1 MDKHVLSLNENWKF
15 HHGELPDAW
24 KKDFDD
30 SSWEEVTLPHDWS
43 VHMPFSRSYS
53 SGTGYAAGGIG
64 WYRGTFFLPEDYR
77 HKRIFLLFDG
87 IYKESQ
93 IWVNSYY
100 HGFHPNGYT
109 QILCDITSQVLFGAD
124 GVNEISVRVDRTEL
138 ADSRWFT
145 GSGITR
151 KVSLLILEPIC
162 VEPFGTCFTTTESSD
177 SAASFSITTRLSETA
192 EDRAVS
198 VIWNLKDANGN
209 CVFSEKVSQVLSAG
223 ASTELSVHGT
233 ISSPELWS
241 PEHPALYTLETWLC
255 PSFTAIP
262 YLADTVLVGLRSFS
276 FDPDHG
282 FFLNGV
288 STKIKGV
295 CVHHDAGALG
305 AAVTKEIWERRLYKL
320 KKMGCNA
327 IRMSHNPHM
336 PELYDLCDEMG
347 FLVMDEAFDE
357 WERTEKQMEYRS

>member
-162 VEPFGTCFTTTESSD
+162 VEPFGTCFTTTEVPILLPH
-177 SAASFSITTRLSETA
+177 FLSPP
-192 EDRAVS
+192 DF
-198 VIWNLKDANGN
+198 LKQR
-209 CVFSEKVSQVLSAG
+209 K
-223 ASTELSVHGT
+223 TELSL
-233 ISSPELWS
+233 SSG
-241 PEHPALYTLETWLC
+241 
-255 PSFTAIP
+255 I
-262 YLADTVLVGLRSFS
+262 
-276 FDPDHG
+276 
-282 FFLNGV
+282 
-288 STKIKGV
+288 
-295 CVHHDAGALG
+295 
-305 AAVTKEIWERRLYKL
+305 
-320 KKMGCNA
+320 
-327 IRMSHNPHM
+327 
-336 PELYDLCDEMG
+336 
-347 FLVMDEAFDE
+347 
-357 WERTEKQMEYRS
+357 